1 MGATPTGA
9 TPTGPTLDPLNIL
22 VNKFNIA
29 THVALILFL
38 FSSWINY
45 LLYDTKSVMVFWQ
58 LLSKIKRFVT
68 IFRISWNGPT
78 LFNIPIGDF
87 PPFPNINLGSHLWGV
102 LATKKQK
109 QKKKMEL
116 DRGQKSFWHI
126 IKAYG
131 ILFPMSSVS
140 HICRSLKN
148 RETRKTKKSRP
159 KADSLPQWL
168 PVPFFHNKFPNMNS
182 KHNQSWQNQQIHYF
196 FLNINPI
203 CFVCFS
209 LKAKHSDDGGH
220 DAIDNLN
227 SRAIQ
232 WKT

>member
-29 THVALILFL
+29 TDVALILFL

-87 PPFPNINLGSHLWGV
+87 PPND
-102 LATKKQK
+102 K
-109 QKKKMEL
+109 
-116 DRGQKSFWHI
+116 
-126 IKAYG
+126 
-131 ILFPMSSVS
+131 
-140 HICRSLKN
+140 
-148 RETRKTKKSRP
+148 
-159 KADSLPQWL
+159 
-168 PVPFFHNKFPNMNS
+168 
-182 KHNQSWQNQQIHYF
+182 
-196 FLNINPI
+196 
-203 CFVCFS
+203 
-209 LKAKHSDDGGH
+209 
-220 DAIDNLN
+220 
-227 SRAIQ
+227 
-232 WKT
+232 

>member
-87 PPFPNINLGSHLWGV
+87 PPYRNRHLQLKLLAHNLLGLRRKFYSIV
-102 LATKKQK
+102 MAKFMQI
-109 QKKKMEL
+109 
-116 DRGQKSFWHI
+116 KS
-126 IKAYG
+126 K
-131 ILFPMSSVS
+131 L
-140 HICRSLKN
+140 
-148 RETRKTKKSRP
+148 
-159 KADSLPQWL
+159 
-168 PVPFFHNKFPNMNS
+168 
-182 KHNQSWQNQQIHYF
+182 
-196 FLNINPI
+196 
-203 CFVCFS
+203 
-209 LKAKHSDDGGH
+209 
-220 DAIDNLN
+220 
-227 SRAIQ
+227 
-232 WKT
+232 

>member
-87 PPFPNINLGSHLWGV
+87 PPPTVYLRVLRSVIFSTVSIFKRQGLCNGFWEAQNIYWFWS
-102 LATKKQK
+102 ATSRPRPMTQTSTS
-109 QKKKMEL
+109 EC
-116 DRGQKSFWHI
+116 RKSWFKVI
-126 IKAYG
+126 G
-131 ILFPMSSVS
+131 IGTVCLSLVVKSNIRTLSVS
-140 HICRSLKN
+140 WC
-148 RETRKTKKSRP
+148 KST
-159 KADSLPQWL
+159 
-168 PVPFFHNKFPNMNS
+168 H
-182 KHNQSWQNQQIHYF
+182 
-196 FLNINPI
+196 
-203 CFVCFS
+203 
-209 LKAKHSDDGGH
+209 
-220 DAIDNLN
+220 
-227 SRAIQ
+227 
-232 WKT
+232 

>member
-87 PPFPNINLGSHLWGV
+87 PPKWKIIILTIEIQPTWQLFWTRFLAYIRPYACTLG
-102 LATKKQK
+102 KQNST
-109 QKKKMEL
+109 MH
-116 DRGQKSFWHI
+116 GSSS
-126 IKAYG
+126 G
-131 ILFPMSSVS
+131 IESNPTWFCFTRPAPGCNKDLLFIDP
-140 HICRSLKN
+140 
-148 RETRKTKKSRP
+148 
-159 KADSLPQWL
+159 WL
-168 PVPFFHNKFPNMNS
+168 
-182 KHNQSWQNQQIHYF
+182 
-196 FLNINPI
+196 
-203 CFVCFS
+203 
-209 LKAKHSDDGGH
+209 
-220 DAIDNLN
+220 
-227 SRAIQ
+227 
-232 WKT
+232 

>member
-45 LLYDTKSVMVFWQ
+45 LLYDTKSVMVFCQ

-87 PPFPNINLGSHLWGV
+87 PPCNFCTLSSGSESNADDQYSQLKRFIVRDLTDWAIVPNPPRLFFLWG
-102 LATKKQK
+102 
-109 QKKKMEL
+109 
-116 DRGQKSFWHI
+116 
-126 IKAYG
+126 
-131 ILFPMSSVS
+131 
-140 HICRSLKN
+140 RSLNLMDFALLKV
-148 RETRKTKKSRP
+148 
-159 KADSLPQWL
+159 SLA
-168 PVPFFHNKFPNMNS
+168 FHLMLWINKM
-182 KHNQSWQNQQIHYF
+182 
-196 FLNINPI
+196 
-203 CFVCFS
+203 
-209 LKAKHSDDGGH
+209 
-220 DAIDNLN
+220 
-227 SRAIQ
+227 
-232 WKT
+232 

>member
-87 PPFPNINLGSHLWGV
+87 PPYTRTSRQTGMCRSNGLLFY
-102 LATKKQK
+102 KKSLNMGPIFY
-109 QKKKMEL
+109 KKKIL
-116 DRGQKSFWHI
+116 KHGLSPNFLLFAWQKPW
-126 IKAYG
+126 
-131 ILFPMSSVS
+131 
-140 HICRSLKN
+140 
-148 RETRKTKKSRP
+148 KTKTQT
-159 KADSLPQWL
+159 LW
-168 PVPFFHNKFPNMNS
+168 FFKKRS
-182 KHNQSWQNQQIHYF
+182 
-196 FLNINPI
+196 
-203 CFVCFS
+203 
-209 LKAKHSDDGGH
+209 
-220 DAIDNLN
+220 
-227 SRAIQ
+227 
-232 WKT
+232 

>member
-1 MGATPTGA
+1 MGA

-87 PPFPNINLGSHLWGV
+87 PPIVSKIVSYVRILYRIFNFTWNITYFV
-102 LATKKQK
+102 
-109 QKKKMEL
+109 
-116 DRGQKSFWHI
+116 
-126 IKAYG
+126 KAG
-131 ILFPMSSVS
+131 NISSVN
-140 HICRSLKN
+140 C
-148 RETRKTKKSRP
+148 
-159 KADSLPQWL
+159 
-168 PVPFFHNKFPNMNS
+168 
-182 KHNQSWQNQQIHYF
+182 
-196 FLNINPI
+196 FLVLFNPI
-203 CFVCFS
+203 KYELLSKRLMTIKIKTLSDPIGPFTTSYFLQTLWKHPVQTMSTLLRRNCTSDQNWACFVH
-209 LKAKHSDDGGH
+209 LKISK
-220 DAIDNLN
+220 I
-227 SRAIQ
+227 IQ
-232 WKT
+232 TSWRKWSQKLQNGITISKGQLVLELFFKTCKV

>member
-58 LLSKIKRFVT
+58 LLSKLKRFVT

-87 PPFPNINLGSHLWGV
+87 PPVTSSEIILQFTADDQSGKKIPRWTYRHILGTTKTSQVLQPNLQNQCLLYE
-102 LATKKQK
+102 Q
-109 QKKKMEL
+109 
-116 DRGQKSFWHI
+116 
-126 IKAYG
+126 
-131 ILFPMSSVS
+131 
-140 HICRSLKN
+140 
-148 RETRKTKKSRP
+148 KTK
-159 KADSLPQWL
+159 
-168 PVPFFHNKFPNMNS
+168 
-182 KHNQSWQNQQIHYF
+182 QILQF
-196 FLNINPI
+196 AVINRLFYLSEIPG
-203 CFVCFS
+203 S
-209 LKAKHSDDGGH
+209 S
-220 DAIDNLN
+220 
-227 SRAIQ
+227 
-232 WKT
+232 

>member
-87 PPFPNINLGSHLWGV
+87 PPNANV
-102 LATKKQK
+102 NYRK
-109 QKKKMEL
+109 
-116 DRGQKSFWHI
+116 
-126 IKAYG
+126 
-131 ILFPMSSVS
+131 
-140 HICRSLKN
+140 KN
-148 RETRKTKKSRP
+148 RVQAVYTLQWTQRFNESLRVREVFHKTVRVCHVCCNFKIGFTCRITVIFGKL
-159 KADSLPQWL
+159 KDGSLLINTL
-168 PVPFFHNKFPNMNS
+168 PSN
-182 KHNQSWQNQQIHYF
+182 
-196 FLNINPI
+196 I
-203 CFVCFS
+203 CFSYKKHVQKWRRRFVKNS
-209 LKAKHSDDGGH
+209 WRLFVKKLKILSSSDYP
-220 DAIDNLN
+220 IML
-227 SRAIQ
+227 
-232 WKT
+232 KFC

>member
-87 PPFPNINLGSHLWGV
+87 PPNAFQEHPSLSSQVYYKCYTLRKLIYHDQCLLSSFMYIVAHLLVLWINAMPTYLPLQLKFETPNASGIGATPIFFPL
-102 LATKKQK
+102 
-109 QKKKMEL
+109 
-116 DRGQKSFWHI
+116 R
-126 IKAYG
+126 
-131 ILFPMSSVS
+131 
-140 HICRSLKN
+140 LKF
-148 RETRKTKKSRP
+148 ET
-159 KADSLPQWL
+159 
-168 PVPFFHNKFPNMNS
+168 
-182 KHNQSWQNQQIHYF
+182 
-196 FLNINPI
+196 
-203 CFVCFS
+203 
-209 LKAKHSDDGGH
+209 
-220 DAIDNLN
+220 
-227 SRAIQ
+227 
-232 WKT
+232 

>member
-1 MGATPTGA
+1 MGA

-87 PPFPNINLGSHLWGV
+87 PPV
-102 LATKKQK
+102 LRFETLFDLEIALPLSMVYQGISYHDETTK
-109 QKKKMEL
+109 L
-116 DRGQKSFWHI
+116 YV
-126 IKAYG
+126 KACY
-131 ILFPMSSVS
+131 
-140 HICRSLKN
+140 
-148 RETRKTKKSRP
+148 
-159 KADSLPQWL
+159 
-168 PVPFFHNKFPNMNS
+168 VPLCSP
-182 KHNQSWQNQQIHYF
+182 
-196 FLNINPI
+196 
-203 CFVCFS
+203 
-209 LKAKHSDDGGH
+209 G
-220 DAIDNLN
+220 DALVL
-227 SRAIQ
+227 
-232 WKT
+232 

>member
-1 MGATPTGA
+1 MSMFAWKRPISKLDNSTIYRSHITSLQIFLLFPIFVYKPMGA

-87 PPFPNINLGSHLWGV
+87 PP
-102 LATKKQK
+102 LA
-109 QKKKMEL
+109 
-116 DRGQKSFWHI
+116 
-126 IKAYG
+126 
-131 ILFPMSSVS
+131 
-140 HICRSLKN
+140 SL
-148 RETRKTKKSRP
+148 
-159 KADSLPQWL
+159 A
-168 PVPFFHNKFPNMNS
+168 H
-182 KHNQSWQNQQIHYF
+182 
-196 FLNINPI
+196 
-203 CFVCFS
+203 
-209 LKAKHSDDGGH
+209 DGK
-220 DAIDNLN
+220 IV
-227 SRAIQ
+227 
-232 WKT
+232 

>member
-29 THVALILFL
+29 TDVALILFL

-87 PPFPNINLGSHLWGV
+87 PPYAVPLHPKLHFMQIQQEK
-102 LATKKQK
+102 AKT
-109 QKKKMEL
+109 
-116 DRGQKSFWHI
+116 GQK
-126 IKAYG
+126 
-131 ILFPMSSVS
+131 
-140 HICRSLKN
+140 
-148 RETRKTKKSRP
+148 E
-159 KADSLPQWL
+159 
-168 PVPFFHNKFPNMNS
+168 
-182 KHNQSWQNQQIHYF
+182 
-196 FLNINPI
+196 
-203 CFVCFS
+203 
-209 LKAKHSDDGGH
+209 
-220 DAIDNLN
+220 DA
-227 SRAIQ
+227 
-232 WKT
+232 

>member
-87 PPFPNINLGSHLWGV
+87 PPQTSSNNMFGLDKRYQKLW
-102 LATKKQK
+102 
-109 QKKKMEL
+109 
-116 DRGQKSFWHI
+116 S
-126 IKAYG
+126 
-131 ILFPMSSVS
+131 
-140 HICRSLKN
+140 
-148 RETRKTKKSRP
+148 
-159 KADSLPQWL
+159 
-168 PVPFFHNKFPNMNS
+168 
-182 KHNQSWQNQQIHYF
+182 
-196 FLNINPI
+196 
-203 CFVCFS
+203 
-209 LKAKHSDDGGH
+209 
-220 DAIDNLN
+220 
-227 SRAIQ
+227 
-232 WKT
+232 